1 MSQQVTF
8 MGCSVWTCT
17 RCNES
22 IPNGRGFQVFMPN
35 SRGRSIRC
43 CDTCRSELCQSVRP
57 RRVREDNRPVHMTNG
72 EQTITVD
79 PADVHDAQQDGFR
92 VV

>member
-8 MGCSVWTCT
+8 MGCNLGTCT
-17 RCNES
+17 RCNAS
-22 IPNGRGFQVFMPN
+22 IPDRRGFQVFMPN

-43 CDTCRSELCQSVRP
+43 CDACRSALCQSVRP
-57 RRVREDNRPVHMTNG
+57 RRVRDDNRPVRMTNG
-72 EQTITVD
+72 QQTITVD
-79 PADVHDAQQDGFR
+79 PADVHDAQNDGFR